1 MAVAPALS
9 AFKGIKV
16 NTTTNAANAI
26 SIPVSSIYP
35 VSPVSGY
42 TVLTP
47 FNCALDLTEGYS
59 QNDIT
64 NFYSVIWWFG
74 DGTYSTDYS
83 PTHIYQWPG
92 TYEIKVGLFNFNT
105 SFLAVSSTSA
115 VEIENLIV
123 QIGTDTTNIYNIQTN
138 GVQPITFS
146 GLVTA
151 YNYITDSL
159 TWNYTAWPDLSG
171 DQATLSGRT
180 WHGFQSS
187 QSGTSAGPI
196 PLAFDFITNIKDRE
210 SIVFNLYSENSLSQ
224 PWIEVESSQFT
235 NLRPR
240 WRFTTASA
248 TSLSAEAILSN
259 YAPLTCTEVRV
270 LSTGVVSSTGILVG
284 LSGTAYFYYV
294 DDIPSQV
301 IGLNNLGVPSAS
313 AQRTTLWVTLKT
325 FDVKDLQTIQYAIEN
340 SYANS
345 TVVLSSY
352 YYVESLRPHHLELT
366 LDGILPLPSTYWPT
380 TESRFVVTINSPV
393 LTGTQEYLSNKK
405 LLNYP
410 LNTFNVNNGNYFSI
424 VLGSSSTL
432 ILPQLSAT
440 FNTSSAVPTISNYLG
455 YPIARYDSVG
465 RDTGGYY
472 IGTFTPYSLSGNTL
486 SAVCLSAF
494 TGNILPTS
502 ATPSVSAMYFI
513 ADFSPASGTGFNP
526 LYINTSGWVL
536 SAVALTG
543 KSVDFT
549 LTNFNN
555 EFFTRKFAGN
565 FDYGSLLKIYALQ
578 PTINQNT
585 VLFDN
590 YFASIAGTSAT
601 NEDTYGGVIYERIA
615 NYVANNSDINT
626 SNLNLFYSLA
636 QSLGEQIDNF
646 DYKAPGSLQRII
658 DLYTASQSQV
668 WGARSLFAKNFSN
681 STNHTNLGVAL
692 TAYNINTAIVTA
704 GEKIVIND
712 LFNTDYYELLEVPTI
727 TSWSSITARSLSGYF
742 YTGSNPLSSYTS
754 TFPLTTYPL
763 SAFFGWGLKTPIE
776 NYYKVYYYVDTIDN
790 NQKEGLVNWN
800 DPYTT
805 LSETTSSYINW
816 IKDGGTLEKIY
827 NYYIHKG
834 LGFTQ

>member
-16 NTTTNAANAI
+16 NTTTNAANAV
-26 SIPVSSIYP
+26 SIPLSSIYP

-42 TVLTP
+42 TLLTP
-47 FNCALDLTEGYS
+47 FNCALDLRDGYS

-64 NFYSVIWWFG
+64 NFYSIIWWFG

-92 TYEIKVGLFNFNT
+92 TYEVKVGLFNFNT
-105 SFLAVSSTSA
+105 SFLAVSSILNSS
-115 VEIENLIV
+115 IENLIV
-123 QIGTDTTNIYNIQTN
+123 QIGSDVNNLYNIQTN

-151 YNYITDSL
+151 FNYITDSL

-171 DQATLSGRT
+171 TQATLSGRT

-196 PLAFDFITNIKDRE
+196 PLAFDFITNIKDKE
-210 SIVFNLYSENSLSQ
+210 SVIFNLYAENSLSQ
-224 PWIEVESSQFT
+224 PWTEVEASQFT

-240 WRFTTASA
+240 WKFTTASA
-248 TSLSAEAILSN
+248 TSLSAEAVLSN
-259 YAPLTCTEVRV
+259 YTPLTCTEVRV
-270 LSTGVVSSTGILVG
+270 LSTGTVSDTGTLIG

-301 IGLNNLGVPSAS
+301 IGINNLGVPTAS
-313 AQRTTLWVTLKT
+313 AQRTTLWVTLNT
-325 FDVKDLQTIQYAIEN
+325 FDVKNSQLIQYALDN

-345 TVVLSSY
+345 TIALSSY
-352 YYVESLRPHHLELT
+352 YYVQALRPNHLEIT
-366 LDGILPLPSTYWPT
+366 SDGILSLPSTYWPQA
-380 TESRFVVTINSPV
+380 ESRYVVTINSPV
-393 LTGTQEYLSNKK
+393 LTGTQQYLSNKR

-410 LNTFNVNNGNYFSI
+410 LNSFNVNNGNYFSL
-424 VLGSSSTL
+424 VLSSSSTL
-432 ILPQLSAT
+432 IRTQLSAT
-440 FNTSSAVPTISNYLG
+440 FNTSSSVPTVSNYLN
-455 YPIARYDSVG
+455 YAMTRYDNAG

-472 IGTFTPYSLSGNTL
+472 IGTFSPYSLSGNPL
-486 SAVCLSAF
+486 SSVCLSAF
-494 TGNILPTS
+494 TGSVPPNS
-502 ATPSVSAMYFI
+502 ATPSVSAMYFV
-513 ADFSPASGTGFNP
+513 ADFAPASSTGYNP
-526 LYINTSGWVL
+526 VYIDTSSWSL
-536 SAVALTG
+536 STVSLTG
-543 KSVDFT
+543 TSANFT
-549 LTNFNN
+549 LANFNN
-555 EFFTRKFAGN
+555 QYFTRKFAGN
-565 FDYGSLLKIYALQ
+565 FDYGALLKTYALQ

-585 VLFDN
+585 VLFDD
-590 YFASIAGTSAT
+590 YFVSIAGSSAT
-601 NEDTYGGVIYERIA
+601 NQDTFGGVVYEKIA

-636 QSLGEQIDNF
+636 ESLGEQIDSF
-646 DYKAPGSLQRII
+646 DYKAPGTLQRII
-658 DLYTASQSQV
+658 DLYTVSQSQV
-668 WGARSLFAKNFSN
+668 WGSRSLFARNFSN
-681 STNHTNLGVAL
+681 KTNHTNLGTAL
-692 TAYNINTAIVTA
+692 TAYNIKTALVTA
-704 GEKIVIND
+704 GQKIVVND
-712 LFNTDYYELLEVPTI
+712 LFDTDYYELLEVPQV
-727 TSWSSITARSLSGYF
+727 TSYAAATARGLSNYF
-742 YTGSNPLSSYTS
+742 SAGATYPLQV
-754 TFPLTTYPL
+754 YPL

-776 NYYKVYYYVDTIDN
+776 NYYRVYYYVDTVDN

-805 LSETTSSYINW
+805 LSENTSSYIEW